1 MSVARHAAGFRIGAA
16 IVVFT
21 IVVAAVTYA
30 LLSGEE
36 FTANGLAISLMITG
50 GYVLIMCTAQLG
62 TGAIA
67 ERFFPLRT
75 RRDVAIRVAAHAVV
89 MVISFGVAT
98 FALRLAFDYPFLS
111 NRWSLT
117 LIALVAMCASLV
129 GHGARYLDLF
139 YRRTLAAE
147 KTALNAQLR
156 ALRAQINPH
165 FLFNSL
171 NSIAALIRLRP
182 EEAESIIE
190 SLADLFRYSLR
201 ASEHPTASLGEELE
215 SVNLYLAI
223 EHARFGD
230 RLRVEVDVPD
240 AVLRTPVPSL
250 LLQPLVENA
259 VKHGA
264 GAIAGECTITLAARE
279 RGDRIQ
285 LSVTDTGPGFGDA
298 DPRTIMRRGAGLA
311 NVRDRLALQF
321 DAAGSLTIL
330 QNGVMIT
337 IPRTSP

>member
-1 MSVARHAAGFRIGAA
+1 MSVARHAAGFRIGPAV
-16 IVVFT
+16 IVST
-21 IVVAAVTYA
+21 IVVAAVTYG
-30 LLSGEE
+30 LLAGEE
-36 FTANGLAISLMITG
+36 INAEGLAVSLMITG
-50 GYVLIMCTAQLG
+50 GYMLIMWPAQLG
-62 TGAIA
+62 AGRLA
-67 ERFFPLRT
+67 ERYLPLRT
-75 RRDVAIRVAAHAVV
+75 RREVAVRVALHAVV
-89 MVISFGVAT
+89 MAISFGAAT

-117 LIALVAMCASLV
+117 LIALVAVCASLI
-129 GHGARYLDLF
+129 GHGAHYLDLF
-139 YRRTLAAE
+139 HRRALAAE
-147 KTALNAQLR
+147 RAALNAQLR

-182 EEAESIIE
+182 EEAESITE

-201 ASEHPTASLGEELE
+201 ASEHPTASLAEELE

-230 RLRVEVDVPD
+230 RLRVEVDIPD
-240 AVLRTPVPSL
+240 AVLRTSMPSL

-279 RGDRIQ
+279 HGDRIQ

-337 IPRTSP
+337 FPRTS